1 MIGTGARACNKTS
14 LGKAARVTLL
24 AFLGAVALSGCSRV
38 WEPFERGTLNPGVR
52 SAATPATVGLK
63 FDRISI
69 ASGDRRLDSF
79 VVRAEQSCPDSAAVL
94 IFHGRG
100 ETIADWIKV
109 QRVLHDACISSMT
122 FDYSGHGHS
131 SPPGTIDN
139 LNADSLAAYDAFR
152 KVFPSG
158 RRCLLSHS
166 MGGGPMLYAAVDANA
181 APDCVVIASPFSS
194 LREMAVRG
202 GAPRWLMWLAS
213 DAWDNAEMAGRLK
226 GPMLWMHSRSDGTI
240 PIELGREV
248 FNAKSGA
255 KQALVVSGFNH
266 NAIYERTPNEIWAPA
281 IAFIRGTTQRETTG
295 SE

>member
-1 MIGTGARACNKTS
+1 MIDTSARSRNSASRSN
-14 LGKAARVTLL
+14 AASVALL
-24 AFLGAVALSGCSRV
+24 ILLGAMALSGCSRV
-38 WEPFERGTLNPGVR
+38 WQPFERSTLNPGVR
-52 SAATPATVGLK
+52 SSATPASVGLG
-63 FDRISI
+63 FDRMWI
-69 ASGDRRLDSF
+69 ASGERKLDSF
-79 VVRAEQSCPDSAAVL
+79 VVHAEKSCPDSAAVL

-152 KVFPSG
+152 KIFPNG

-166 MGGGPMLYAAVDANA
+166 MGGGPMLYAAINANA

-194 LREMAVRG
+194 LREMAVHG
-202 GAPRWLMWLAS
+202 GTPRWLTWLAS
-213 DAWDNAEMAGRLK
+213 DAWDNADMAGRLK
-226 GPMLWMHSRSDGTI
+226 APMMWVHSRSDRTI

-248 FNAKSGA
+248 FDAKSGA
-255 KQALVVSGFNH
+255 KHALVVSGFNH
-266 NAIYERTPNEIWAPA
+266 NAIYESTPKEIWAPA
-281 IAFIRGTTQRETTG
+281 IAFIGDKT
-295 SE
+295 